1 MLRQWVQKTIVDGQ
15 SCEQAAYRKG
25 YSTADNSLSLTLLVE
40 KCREWNEPL
49 WIAFVYFHKA
59 FDTVEHLPLWKT
71 LDELGVQ
78 RSYTSILMKLYEGQL
93 ATVVARTES
102 RAFPLKRGVKQGD
115 PISSLLFIAVMEAI
129 FRRLKSKWMKLN
141 ARRSGDYYGIVVDDA
156 VSPMTNLRFADDVL
170 LLAKSKTDIRKMIVD
185 LSTIASEYGLKI
197 HMGKT
202 VIMTNVVSNRP
213 DSKMWRSLRQ
223 GP

>member
-1 MLRQWVQKTIVDGQ
+1 MRMHCLKFHACSWHLPLNVEAPYGTHNTRVVVYLISRHEDSLLESAQSDHQRTRMLSSVLLF
-15 SCEQAAYRKG
+15 RKG
-25 YSTADNSLSLTLLVE
+25 CSTADNLLSLTLLVE

-49 WIAFVYFHKA
+49 WIAFVDFHKA

-102 RAFPLKRGVKQGD
+102 RAFPLKSGVKQGD

-170 LLAKSKTDIRKMIVD
+170 LLAKSKTDIRK
-185 LSTIASEYGLKI
+185 TR
-197 HMGKT
+197 T
-202 VIMTNVVSNRP
+202 
-213 DSKMWRSLRQ
+213 
-223 GP
+223 